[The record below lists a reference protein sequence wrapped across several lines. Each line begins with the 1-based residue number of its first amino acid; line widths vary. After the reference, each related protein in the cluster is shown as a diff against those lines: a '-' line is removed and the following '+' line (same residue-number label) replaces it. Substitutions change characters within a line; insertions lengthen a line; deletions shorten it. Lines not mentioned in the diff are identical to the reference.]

1 MKKNLT
7 KICIVILLF
16 PFLQSCHVARY
27 FYWNVAN
34 IDDYQKFDNDTVN
47 TNKFKPVFHYKPEK
61 LNIPSK
67 YADAENFSLDE
78 FLQKNKTVAFA
89 MISGDTV
96 LKENYY
102 NKYSET
108 SYVTSFSVAKSFVSA
123 LTGIAVEEG
132 AIKSID
138 DPITKYL
145 PYLHEETFKA
155 ITIRH
160 LLNMR
165 SGLKANEGYYNPFGD
180 VAKYYYGRNL
190 KKYLTQ
196 IERKSPPDEYF
207 EYLSVNTQLL
217 AAVVENAT
225 GMPIQDYLQEK
236 IWKPLGMQ
244 SYGLWSID
252 SKESKTV
259 KAFCCIS
266 AQAMDFARFG
276 RLYLNNGAWNGKQVV
291 PQSWVEQTLNY
302 PENNID
308 WQNYPYSFQW
318 RVTRYGAFFA
328 KGIKGQYIYIYPEKD
343 IVAVRFG
350 KSYAD
355 IDWADFFK
363 ALIEENFD

>member
-1 MKKNLT
+1 MKQKVLP
-7 KICIVILLF
+7 VAFMFILLV
-16 PFLQSCHVARY
+16 LMQSCHVARY

-34 IDDYQKFDNDTVN
+34 IDDYQKFDNDTIN
-47 TNKFKPVFHYKPEK
+47 TKDFRPVFHYKPEK
-61 LNIPSK
+61 LTLSQK
-67 YADAENFSLDE
+67 YAGENHSSLDM
-78 FLQKNKTVAFA
+78 FLEKNKTVAFSL
-89 MISGDTV
+89 IYNDTV

-102 NKYSET
+102 NKYADSN
-108 SYVTSFSVAKSFVSA
+108 YVTSFSVAKSFVSA

-138 DPITKYL
+138 DPVTDYL
-145 PYLHEETFKA
+145 DYLDKNQFGE

-165 SGLKANEGYYNPFGD
+165 SGLEANEGYYNPFGD
-180 VAKYYYGRNL
+180 VAKYYYGTNL
-190 KKYLTQ
+190 NKYLAQ
-196 IERKSPPDEYF
+196 IKRKSPPDEYF

-217 AAVVENAT
+217 AEVIEKAT
-225 GMPIQDYLQEK
+225 DMPVQNYLQEK
-236 IWKPLGMQ
+236 IWKPLGMK

-252 SKESKTV
+252 SEKRRTV

-276 RLYLNNGAWNGKQVV
+276 RLYLNNGTWNGKQIV
-291 PQSWVEQTLNY
+291 PEGWIKQTLDY
-302 PENNID
+302 PEDNID
-308 WQNYPYSFQW
+308 WQDYPYSFQW
-318 RVTRYGAFFA
+318 RVTCYGAYFA
-328 KGIKGQYIYIYPEKD
+328 KGIKGQYIYVYPEKN

-363 ALIEENFD
+363 ELIEENFD

>member
-1 MKKNLT
+1 M
-7 KICIVILLF
+7 
-16 PFLQSCHVARY
+16 ARY

-34 IDDYQKFDNDTVN
+34 IDDYQKFDNDTIHAQDY
-47 TNKFKPVFHYKPEK
+47 KQVFHYRPKK
-61 LNIPSK
+61 LHMPQK
-67 YADAENFSLDE
+67 YTGKSDDSLDE
-78 FLQKNKTVAFA
+78 FLKKHQTVAFA
-89 MISGDTV
+89 LIYNDTI

-102 NKYSET
+102 NTYSES

-132 AIKSID
+132 AIHSID
-138 DPITKYL
+138 DPVTD
-145 PYLHEETFKA
+145 YLHFLEKDPYEE

-180 VAKYYYGRNL
+180 VAKYYYGTNL

-196 IERKSPPDEYF
+196 IKRKSPPDEQF

-217 AAVVENAT
+217 AAVIESAT

-236 IWKPLGMQ
+236 IWDPLDMQ
-244 SYGLWSID
+244 SYALWSVD
-252 SKESKTV
+252 SKKRRTV

-266 AQAMDFARFG
+266 ARAMDFARFG
-276 RLYLNNGAWNGKQVV
+276 RLYLNNGMWNGESIVAKD
-291 PQSWVEQTLNY
+291 WIEQTLDY
-302 PENNID
+302 PENNTD
-308 WQNYPYSFQW
+308 WQDYPYSFQW
-318 RVTRYGAFFA
+318 RVTPYGAYFA
-328 KGIKGQYIYIYPEKD
+328 KGIKGQYIFVYPEKN
-343 IVAVRFG
+343 IIAVRFG

-363 ALIEENFD
+363 ELTKENFD